1 MADGQTF
8 VGSRIAAEK
17 RSFTATGD
25 MNNLDI
31 RQKFH
36 LNRQTTELSINNTY
50 SGLLGGF
57 TPGVR
62 WEWPLPGG
70 GYAEQTAF
78 AVAESTDD
86 FPFDVASI
94 QPIWIRYLNVS
105 AKGELRYAQYVN
117 TFEQYPCKGLASCSL
132 FTRRP
137 HAQPAPVPRWH
148 REVRPSNVL
157 YGWHRGVRP

>member
-31 RQKFH
+31 RQGFH
-36 LNRQTTELSINNTY
+36 LNRKTTELSINNTY

-78 AVAESTDD
+78 AVGESTDD

-94 QPIWIRYLNVS
+94 QPIWMRYLNVS
-105 AKGELRYAQYVN
+105 NKGELRYAQYVN
-117 TFEQYPCKGLASCSL
+117 TFEQYPCKDKQTRTPTRSL
-132 FTRRP
+132 FARLTHRLCGG
-137 HAQPAPVPRWH
+137 HAGQ
-148 REVRPSNVL
+148 VR
-157 YGWHRGVRP
+157 